1 MKALPLL
8 SLYSARNRHNAGDIE
23 LIGECRVAIA
33 DWFSESIETTTTI
46 GLRSLS

>member
-1 MKALPLL
+1 
-8 SLYSARNRHNAGDIE
+8 

-33 DWFSESIETTTTI
+33 DWFSESIETTTPI